1 MSFSLSNERLMEL
14 IVCSGHVKWA
24 MGIGQLFS
32 FFFSLFFV
40 FLDLD
45 YLVKKKRTELAWLYG
60 SYCRLLELPSF
71 M

>member
-1 MSFSLSNERLMEL
+1 MGD
-14 IVCSGHVKWA
+14 GHRSVF
-24 MGIGQLFS
+24 LF
-32 FFFSLFFV
+32 FVFLFSLFFV

-45 YLVKKKRTELAWLYG
+45 YLVEKNKTMELAWLYG